1 MSRVYREPSEP
12 FPQPPDSTPDFAAMR
27 RVRGRR
33 FAIIGGVVAV
43 VAMSAAGIGLFVSQ
57 RATRQATESSA
68 AELRSCLLQGPL
80 EAGETPSLRF
90 RRLQLAAM
98 TRSEA
103 ERLVPGARIWP
114 LECRPAAG
122 KALDSFTGAAGQDA
136 LVKPLA
142 ELTKKLDQRTAISED
157 LSALVDQTIAAL
169 DKAAPGPIASAAEK
183 LPPMALNVDALAKLS
198 SISKEGTSLG
208 HSFTED
214 NPGLSLAVLIDEKD
228 LPDAPLLC
236 EFNQTDPDA
245 SCRTLSELKGAQQ
258 HGLRLLGTSDP
269 GARTLVFAGQR
280 GSEGVFLTGSGTYV
294 DRLYSYGGYARKDG
308 SVAILGWDDK
318 ARNLVLSRKDAE
330 GPAIRLTLKPD
341 FRVGNFFYG
350 SQILWDEILV
360 RGITRDDERR
370 LFVLPLAEADKRT
383 FELADIG
390 ELPEPG
396 FIREG
401 EEERPHVSGCRT
413 EQMMVVRVR
422 GNGNDFLTFRIG
434 GHFSHPVEAPA
445 FGLLG
450 CNGTTASVVRVEHGR
465 SPSPLLYHDACTSA
479 GCTRTAL
486 KNDALDRSTQD
497 LKPLDPERIA
507 AVDLGGK
514 LLVVWSAGDRAGLR
528 MRIAA
533 PAAFDR
539 GTDVVVLDDRVHDGK
554 ASNESTLLGFRL
566 YSREHFAVL
575 LLSTVAGMHALRID
589 PDGTVRP
596 WAIKHLAR

>member
-1 MSRVYREPSEP
+1 MSRAYREPSEL

-27 RVRGRR
+27 RRRGRR
-33 FAIIGGVVAV
+33 FAIVGGVVAV
-43 VAMSAAGIGLFVSQ
+43 VAMSAAGLGLLVSQ
-57 RATRQATESSA
+57 RSTRQATEVAA
-68 AELRSCLLQGPL
+68 AELRACLLHGPL

-98 TRSEA
+98 SRSEA
-103 ERLVPGARIWP
+103 ERMAPGASVWP
-114 LECRPAAG
+114 LECRAPAGRAVD
-122 KALDSFTGAAGQDA
+122 AFAAASAADT
-136 LVKPLA
+136 LTKPLA
-142 ELTKKLDQRTAISED
+142 ELTKKLDLQTSISAD
-157 LSALVDQTIAAL
+157 LSVVVDATVQEL
-169 DKAAPGPIASAAEK
+169 DKVALGPIIPSPAK
-183 LPPMALNVDALAKLS
+183 LPPMVLNVDALAKLS
-198 SISKEGTSLG
+198 PISKEGTSLG

-214 NPGLSLAVLIDEKD
+214 NPGLSLDVLIDEKD

-236 EFNQTDPDA
+236 EFNQADPEA
-245 SCRTLSELKGAQQ
+245 SCRTLSELKSAQA

-269 GARTLVFAGQR
+269 GAKTLVFAGQR
-280 GSEGVFLTGSGTYV
+280 GSEGVFVAGSGTYV
-294 DRLYSYGGYARKDG
+294 DRLYSYGGYTRKDG
-308 SVAILGWDDK
+308 SVAILGWDEK
-318 ARNLVLSRKDAE
+318 AKTLVLSRKDAE
-330 GPAIRLTLKPD
+330 GPAIRLTLKPN

-350 SQILWDEILV
+350 SQILWDQILV
-360 RGITRDDERR
+360 RGITRDNERR

-396 FIREG
+396 YIRDG

-413 EQMMVVRVR
+413 DQMMVVRVR
-422 GNGNDFLTFRIG
+422 GDGNDFLTFRING
-434 GHFSHPVEAPA
+434 QFSRPVHAPA

-450 CNGTTASVVRVEHGR
+450 CNGTTATVVRVEHGR

-497 LKPLDPERIA
+497 LKVIDPERIA

-533 PAAFDR
+533 PTAFDR

-554 ASNESTLLGFRL
+554 SSTESTLLGFRL

-589 PDGTVRP
+589 LDGTVRP
-596 WAIKHLAR
+596 WAIKHQ